1 MRKTD
6 ISCRRCGYTATVEGK
21 PPERCPGCSVA
32 TKPEAVLEFEQKL
45 DALRSQ
51 LTYEAMHRGWP
62 IHKLRWRKYPS
73 SDNRLDLMYDGY
85 KGELPTRIAII
96 RATFEPVSLAFK
108 WVGPEQPTLT
118 PTESALHEKLVEA
131 KQAQDYGAIVLSLD
145 HGVVEPTDAEAF
157 VLTEDEGPSAA

>member
-21 PPERCPGCSVA
+21 PPERCPGCNVG

-51 LTYEAMHRGWP
+51 LMYEAIQAGWP
-62 IHKLRWRKYPS
+62 IHKLRWKKYPS
-73 SDNRLDLMYDGY
+73 STDRLDLMY
-85 KGELPTRIAII
+85 ESTRLAVI
-96 RATFEPVSLAFK
+96 RATFDPVSLSFK

-118 PTESALHEKLVEA
+118 PEESALHEQLVAA
-131 KQAQDYGAIVLSLD
+131 KQAQDATVCD
-145 HGVVEPTDAEAF
+145 F
-157 VLTEDEGPSAA
+157 VLTEDEGPTAV